1 MKMCSIASGSS
12 GNCIYIGTEATH
24 LLVDV
29 GISCKK
35 TVEGLNQLELKGQDI
50 DGILITHEHA
60 DHINGLGV
68 MSRKFGIPIYATP
81 GTIKAIKGIKS
92 LGVIDE
98 ELFHEV
104 NADEKMI
111 VKDITVNPMRIS
123 HDAAQTCGISLPVRR
138 S

>member
-35 TVEGLNQLELKGQDI
+35 TVEGLNQLGLKGQDI

-60 DHINGLGV
+60 DHING
-68 MSRKFGIPIYATP
+68 P
-81 GTIKAIKGIKS
+81 
-92 LGVIDE
+92 
-98 ELFHEV
+98 
-104 NADEKMI
+104 
-111 VKDITVNPMRIS
+111 
-123 HDAAQTCGISLPVRR
+123 
-138 S
+138 

>member
-35 TVEGLNQLELKGQDI
+35 TVEGLNQLGLKGQDI

-68 MSRKFGIPIYATP
+68 MSRKFGIPICPPSYQTHHGFSHTYMQPESVSFPRSCLQEA
-81 GTIKAIKGIKS
+81 AYQS
-92 LGVIDE
+92 VIPDCPRR
-98 ELFHEV
+98 
-104 NADEKMI
+104 M
-111 VKDITVNPMRIS
+111 
-123 HDAAQTCGISLPVRR
+123 VRR
-138 S
+138 FPVILPD